1 MGAWGTGPFDNDD
14 AADWSAELE
23 EAGDPLAFVGETF
36 AVVESSEEY
45 VESPDAA
52 CAIAAAA
59 WLASGLPGTPVA
71 PSGYAPEVAAPTDRA
86 AIDPLLDRAVVVLH
100 RVLGEESEWRELWDE
115 VENTEAPAVVTAL
128 AEFIGST

>member
-71 PSGYAPEVAAPTDRA
+71 PSGYAPDVPPPIDRT
-86 AIDPLLDRAVVVLH
+86 AIDPLLDRAVVVLQ